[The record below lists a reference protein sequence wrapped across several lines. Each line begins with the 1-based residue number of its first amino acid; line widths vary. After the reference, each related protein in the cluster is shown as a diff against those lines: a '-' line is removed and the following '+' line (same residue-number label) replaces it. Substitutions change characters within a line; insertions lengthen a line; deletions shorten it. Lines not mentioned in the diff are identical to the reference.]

1 MKYLIKRRNFWIILS
16 ADIFL
21 LFLAY
26 FFSYLIRFEGVI
38 PPDQIVNFKNSIWF
52 IIPFK
57 IFIFVRFR
65 LYKGMWRYTSIRDLI
80 NLVKATFLSSSAII
94 LVILFVNRFQGYP
107 RSVFVMDAF
116 LTLFFIGGIRLFIRL
131 VHQTGTSN
139 LSKTARFSFFKGMQE
154 GERRLFIIGA
164 GDAGEKMLR
173 ELQGNPR
180 LKYSVIGFLDDDHKK
195 HGMHIHGVPV
205 LGDVDQLSDLVKEH
219 EVDELL
225 IAIASASRKEMHR
238 IVGLCEGT
246 DLKFRIIPSIGEL
259 IDGSLTV
266 KSIRDVAYEDL
277 MGRKAVQLELEKIGE
292 YLKDKSIL
300 VTGAGGSIGSELCRQ
315 IARFFPKNLILFDRT
330 ENNLYETDIELQ
342 RDFPYLRYSPIL
354 GNVVNEEVLKR
365 VFLKYR
371 PKVVFHAA
379 AYKHVPIME
388 LNPWEAIFTNI
399 KGTLRLL
406 EVVREFEVDRFVL
419 VSTDKAVRPSNV
431 MGASKR
437 IAELLTQ
444 CYNANHSPTRFMSV
458 RFGNVIGSSGSVIPL
473 FKRQIEKG
481 GPVTVTHPE
490 VTRYFMTISE
500 AAQLILQA
508 GAIGNGGEIFILDM
522 GTPIKIADMA
532 RDLIHLSGFEPNL
545 DIEIKFIG
553 LRPGEKIHEE
563 LITEGEGIVRTPH
576 EKILVLKGNNCDL
589 NWLNQ
594 RIEELLKFAYEQN
607 TEGIKKKLKEIVPE
621 YLPFDLNLSTPS
633 KNQ

>member
-21 LFLAY
+21 LFLAH

-57 IFIFVRFR
+57 IFIFVLFR

-80 NLVKATFLSSSAII
+80 NLIKATFLSSSAII
-94 LVILFVNRFQGYP
+94 LIILYVNRFQGYP
-107 RSVFVMDAF
+107 RSVFVIDAF
-116 LTLFFIGGIRLFIRL
+116 LTLFFIGGIRLVIRL
-131 VHQTGTSN
+131 VHQTGASN
-139 LSKTARFSFFKGMQE
+139 LPKTAQLPFFKGMQD

-205 LGDVDQLSDLVKEH
+205 LGDIDQLSDLVKEH

-225 IAIASASRKEMHR
+225 IAIASATRKEMHR
-238 IVGLCEGT
+238 IVSLCEGT

-354 GNVVNEEVLKR
+354 GNVINEEVLKR

-379 AYKHVPIME
+379 AYKHVPMME
-388 LNPWEAIFTNI
+388 LNPWEAIFTNV

-406 EVVREFEVDRFVL
+406 EVVKEFEVDRFVL

-458 RFGNVIGSSGSVIPL
+458 RFGNVLGSSGSVIPL

-508 GAIGNGGEIFILDM
+508 GAIGKGGEIFILDM

-532 RDLIHLSGFEPNL
+532 RDLIHLSGFEPNS

-576 EKILVLKGNNCDL
+576 EKILVLEGNNCDL

-607 TEGIKKKLKEIVPE
+607 AEGIKKKLKEIVPE

>member
-26 FFSYLIRFEGVI
+26 FFSYLIRFEGGI
-38 PPDQIVNFKNSIWF
+38 PPNQIVNFKNSIWF

-57 IFIFVRFR
+57 IFIFVLFK
-65 LYKGMWRYTSIRDLI
+65 LYKGMWRYTSIRNLIDLI
-80 NLVKATFLSSSAII
+80 KATFLSSGTII
-94 LVILFVNRFQGYP
+94 LIILYVNRFQGYP
-107 RSVFVMDAF
+107 RSVFVIDAF

-131 VHQTGTSN
+131 VHQTGASN
-139 LSKTARFSFFKGMQE
+139 LPNTAQLPFFKGMQE

-180 LKYSVIGFLDDDHKK
+180 LKYNVIGFLDDDHKK

-205 LGDVDQLSDLVKEH
+205 LGDIDQLSDLVKEH

-225 IAIASASRKEMHR
+225 IAIASATRKEMHR

-277 MGRKAVQLELEKIGE
+277 MGRKAVQLEQEKIGE

-342 RDFPYLRYSPIL
+342 RDFPSLRYSPIL
-354 GNVVNEEVLKR
+354 GNVLNEEVLKR

-388 LNPWEAIFTNI
+388 LNPWEAIFTNV

-406 EVVREFEVDRFVL
+406 EVVKEFEVDRFVL

-437 IAELLTQ
+437 IAELLTK

-563 LITEGEGIVRTPH
+563 LITEGEGIVQTPH
-576 EKILVLKGNNCDL
+576 DKILVLRGDNCDL

-594 RIEELLKFAYEQN
+594 RIEELLKFAYEQDA
-607 TEGIKKKLKEIVPE
+607 EGIKKKLKEIVPE
-621 YLPFDLNLSTPS
+621 YLPFDLNLSTPL
-633 KNQ
+633 